1 MPYTVYSGD
10 RSISVNDLIEQ
21 KDKYSYKYPEGL
33 DLRPHSQAHQRLL
46 SKLLQHGLESSR
58 LSSNRFRTWNEMDE
72 KLTAYIP
79 TSEAEKRVV
88 AKDRRKPVSI
98 VFPYSYAI
106 LETLVSYLV
115 AAFFPDPIFRYEGVA
130 PEDIGGAIL
139 LQNVIALQCTRNKVA
154 LNLHTMFRDASAYGF
169 GVVSPQWA
177 TKLGKKIVKTP
188 NIFYGPN
195 GEEIN
200 AGNSRSVEDTIL
212 FEGNSLVNIDPYCY
226 LPDPN
231 VPIHDVQRGEY
242 VGWVDRTN
250 LMDLLL
256 EEELSQGELFNVKYL
271 RHMNSKYSSVLGTK
285 LDERNTGRNRSYN
298 SRNDRQISDPVDQ
311 LHMYLK
317 LVPKQWQL
325 GSSER
330 PEKWLF
336 TVAGDSV
343 IIRAQPLGLLHDM
356 FPVAVCAPDFDGYSP
371 IAYSRLEI
379 LSGMQTTVDWLFNSH
394 IANVRKAINDVLIVD
409 PYLINMNDLA
419 DPEPGGL
426 VRLRRPAWG
435 KGIKDAVMQLNIVDI
450 TRQNIGDVSAIIQYM
465 QTIGGTDNA
474 VMGSLREGG
483 PERLSAQEFKGTA
496 QGAVNRLERVAKVI
510 GLQAMQ
516 DIGYMFAHHAQQLMS
531 KEVYV
536 RTVGEWPEVIQQNF
550 NPQQGR
556 VLVNP
561 DDIVV
566 DYDLLVR
573 DGSIP
578 GSNFSDSWVQLFQ
591 TIGGNEQLLQ
601 QFDIVRI
608 FEHIAT
614 QLGAKNVQ
622 DFRIQRPV
630 APVTAPDE
638 LVAQQAQAGNLF
650 PIEELGNL

>member
-1 MPYTVYSGD
+1 MPYTVFSGD
-10 RSISVNDLIEQ
+10 RTISVNDLAEA
-21 KDKYSYKYPEGL
+21 KDKYQYKYPEGL
-33 DLRPHSQAHQRLL
+33 DLRPQSQLHQRLVT
-46 SKLLQHGLESSR
+46 KLLQHGLESSR
-58 LSSNRFRTWNEMDE
+58 ISSNRFATWNDMDE

-79 TSEAEKRVV
+79 TSEKEKRVQ

-130 PEDIGGAIL
+130 PEDIGGAML
-139 LQNVIALQCTRNKVA
+139 MQNVIALQASRNKVA

-169 GVVSPQWA
+169 GVVSPQWSV
-177 TKLGKKIVKTP
+177 KMGKKIIKTP
-188 NIFYGPN
+188 NTFYGPD
-195 GEEIN
+195 GREVTV
-200 AGNSRSVEDTIL
+200 GNTRSVEDTIL
-212 FEGNSLVNIDPYCY
+212 FEGNSLINIDPYCY

-250 LMDLLL
+250 LLDLLL
-256 EEELSQGELFNVKYL
+256 EEEISDGELFNVKYL
-271 RHMNSKYSSVLGTK
+271 RHMNQKSSSVLGTR
-285 LDERNTGRNRSYN
+285 LDERNSQRGRQYD

-311 LHMYLK
+311 LHLYVK
-317 LVPKQWQL
+317 LVPKQWNL
-325 GSSER
+325 GNSET

-336 TVAGDSV
+336 TLAGDSV
-343 IIRAQPLGLLHDM
+343 IIRAQPLGLLHNM
-356 FPVAVCAPDFDGYSP
+356 FPVCVCAPDFDGYSP

-379 LSGMQTTVDWLFNSH
+379 LSGMQTTIDWLFNSH

-409 PYLINMNDLA
+409 PYLININDLA

-435 KGIKDAVMQLNIVDI
+435 KGVKDAVMQLNVVDI

-465 QTIGGTDNA
+465 QTIGGTDNT

-483 PERLSAQEFKGTA
+483 PDRLSAKEFQGTA
-496 QGAVNRLERVAKVI
+496 QGAVNRLERVAKII

-516 DIGYMFAHHAQQLMS
+516 DIGYMFAYHAQQLMS
-531 KEVYV
+531 KDVYV
-536 RTVGEWPEVIQQNF
+536 RTVGEWPQVISDNF
-550 NPQQGR
+550 QVNQGR
-556 VLVNP
+556 VLVEP
-561 DDIVV
+561 DDILV

-578 GSNFSDSWVQLFQ
+578 GGNFNDSWIQLFQ
-591 TIGGNEQLLQ
+591 TIGNNEQLLQ
-601 QFDIVRI
+601 QFDVVRV

-622 DFRIQRPV
+622 DFRRQRPV
-630 APVTAPDE
+630 QPVTAPDE
-638 LVAQQAQAGNLF
+638 TVQSQVQQGNLVPVESF
-650 PIEELGNL
+650 